1 MAARSKLPAQ
11 ALQNKLIKTPPPTYL
26 CTMCGRMY
34 EQQTYFPQSISLLYK
49 CNDGHITVCKDCVTE
64 LYNQYRD
71 MFNSSKEAVRRV
83 CEKFDIYYSDAI
95 YEASIDEEKTKSP
108 MLTYISKSIA
118 SKGGSRTYDD
128 THSDDVADSKTI
140 LTISDNDPIPP
151 ETVAFWGEGYT
162 ASFYRAMQ
170 REYNRLCGGDDSV
183 YQPAEIIMIK
193 DICRLQ
199 ATIEKESAEG
209 RPIDKNVNALHTLL
223 GAMNLKPAQQK
234 DASEDGSAE
243 MTPFGVWIRKIE
255 NTRPISEPLPE
266 WKDVDGIVKY
276 ITVWFF
282 GHLCKMLKINN
293 RYAALY
299 EEEVAKYSV
308 NRPEYSEDEEDD
320 MYDNIFERA
329 NAEEAAKE
337 QAGDEDDEDSLE
349 DGGGDG

>member
-1 MAARSKLPAQ
+1 MAAKPRAPAN
-11 ALQNKLIKTPPPTYL
+11 AVPNKLIKKPPPGYT

-34 EQQTYFPQSISLLYK
+34 ADYTYFPQSRSVLYK
-49 CNDGHITVCKDCVTE
+49 SNEGHITVCKDCVNE
-64 LYNQYRD
+64 LYRQYCD
-71 MFNSSKEAVRRV
+71 MLGNSKDAVKRI
-83 CEKFDIYYSDAI
+83 CEKFDIYYSEAI
-95 YEASIDEEKTKSP
+95 YDASIEEDKTKSP
-108 MLTYISKSIA
+108 ILTYISKSIA

-128 THSDDVADSKTI
+128 TISDEIASSKTI

-234 DASEDGSAE
+234 DSAEENGAE

-255 NTRPISEPLPE
+255 NTRPVSEPLPE
-266 WKDVDGIVKY
+266 WRDVDGIVKY

-308 NRPEYSEDEEDD
+308 SRPEYDEDEEDD

-329 NAEEAAKE
+329 NAAEEAKE
-337 QAGDEDDEDSLE
+337 RMDDEDEDGDED
-349 DGGGDG
+349 G